1 MVSDRADKPT
11 LQSADLQKADE
22 RYHFKLSDIL
32 RQRRLPLLLVIDHEG
47 ELLSSSVPDDAVA
60 HDHRLLGQALAEAR
74 SLFHSE
80 LQGTNIARQLIID
93 RPGERCALVF
103 LENEFYSL
111 KLFPLHGPIEGPM
124 ADVMADKYA
133 ALVEPI
139 VKPLSDGVDFQL
151 VEKKWRLSK
160 REVDVLKALMTG
172 ASDKE
177 IARLLNLSVETIRA
191 YLKSVR
197 AKLGVGTRTAIVH
210 VVHMLHGDRRRGDSD
225 RQI

>member
-1 MVSDRADKPT
+1 MGSDRADKPQ

-32 RQRRLPLLLVIDHEG
+32 RQRRLPLLLIIDHEG
-47 ELLSSSVPDDAVA
+47 ELLFSSVPDDAVS

-80 LQGTNIARQLIID
+80 LKGTNIARQLIIE
-93 RPGERCALVF
+93 RPGERCALVL

-111 KLFPLHGPIEGPM
+111 KLFPLHGL
-124 ADVMADKYA
+124 ADEATEDKYA

-139 VKPLSDGVDFQL
+139 VKPLSDGVDFER
-151 VEKKWRLSK
+151 VKSKWRLSK
-160 REVDVLKALMTG
+160 REVDVLKALMSGT
-172 ASDKE
+172 SDKE
-177 IARLLNLSVETIRA
+177 IARVLNVSVETVRA

-210 VVHMLHGDRRRGDSD
+210 VVHTLHSERHRDDSG
-225 RQI
+225 RPA